1 MSAAVHSAGR
11 GRLRHTR
18 ATTTTP
24 PDRSSPPD
32 RSLPLPHRGLG
43 TRAVT
48 TPLRAMHWQ
57 DLSVVQ
63 PVFVSRMSDGNVE
76 LVRRRLF
83 ARRASASRAACGRV
97 GVDESGG
104 RPGDVRLVGRPGLP
118 SGRRAFAAPP
128 LRRRLTRWSAATA
141 ATATTRCAAAHARA
155 GVSMECGRAGDA
167 RRAVEARTPP
177 SLDARLLLPPLR
189 RRLTRRSAATATT
202 RCAAALAHRA
212 LVGDVSRWKRLRSV
226 DCGGAVGG

>member
-1 MSAAVHSAGR
+1 MREESGKGCMGGGGGVNAHRWLGEVCLFAQGESLCVHVPSDRTPGHPIQVFQNAPGGFGECETAVSKCRRSTPASRVSAAVHSARR
-11 GRLRHTR
+11 GRRRHTR

-32 RSLPLPHRGLG
+32 RSLPLLHRELG

-63 PVFVSRMSDGNVE
+63 PAFVSRMSDGNVE

-97 GVDESGG
+97 GVDESRS

-128 LRRRLTRWSAATA
+128 LRRRLTWRSTH
-141 ATATTRCAAAHARA
+141 T
-155 GVSMECGRAGDA
+155 
-167 RRAVEARTPP
+167 
-177 SLDARLLLPPLR
+177 R
-189 RRLTRRSAATATT
+189 RRND
-202 RCAAALAHRA
+202 
-212 LVGDVSRWKRLRSV
+212 G
-226 DCGGAVGG
+226 

>member
-24 PDRSSPPD
+24 PDRSSPTD
-32 RSLPLPHRGLG
+32 RSLPPLHRGLG

-104 RPGDVRLVGRPGLP
+104 RPGL
-118 SGRRAFAAPP
+118 
-128 LRRRLTRWSAATA
+128 
-141 ATATTRCAAAHARA
+141 
-155 GVSMECGRAGDA
+155 
-167 RRAVEARTPP
+167 P
-177 SLDARLLLPPLR
+177 SLDARRFSPLR
-189 RRLTRRSAATATT
+189 RRPTRRSAATAAMETR
-202 RCAAALAHRA
+202 RCAAA
-212 LVGDVSRWKRLRSV
+212 
-226 DCGGAVGG
+226 